1 MSDIKVR
8 NLNSFGFPGGF
19 NITNNEPID
28 SRTKVIDITHIYEVK
43 NWEGVKPYTGLIV
56 SDDYGNSYMCINSS
70 QDIDPKT
77 NKPIF
82 CSESSW
88 IPFGKL
94 SDQYSPEI
102 SYSKL
107 IGLSA
112 YGAYTMYTELVNARN
127 NADDKI
133 IASYTSADSK
143 IIASYT
149 AADTAI
155 INSYKAADTAIINSY
170 KAADSAIIDSYI
182 DADSKIIAAYTAAD
196 SAIIKSYEAA
206 DKAII
211 DSYTDADSKIIAAYT
226 AADKAIIDSYT
237 DADSKIIAAYTA
249 ADAAIIGK
257 NTDADTALTIYGVR
271 KYAVT
276 NCTNLQNT
284 INNKL
289 SWCAVTGHKSST
301 TTKSPV

>member
-43 NWEGVKPYTGLIV
+43 NWEDVKPYTGLIV
-56 SDDYGNSYMCINSS
+56 TDDYGNSYMCINSS
-70 QDIDPKT
+70 QNIDPKT

-133 IASYTSADSK
+133 ID
-143 IIASYT
+143 SYT

-170 KAADSAIIDSYI
+170 K
-182 DADSKIIAAYTAAD
+182 
-196 SAIIKSYEAA
+196 
-206 DKAII
+206 
-211 DSYTDADSKIIAAYT
+211 

-257 NTDADTALTIYGVR
+257 NTDTDTALTIYGVR

-289 SWCAVTGHKSST
+289 SWCAVTGHKS
-301 TTKSPV
+301 

>member
-28 SRTKVIDITHIYEVK
+28 SRTKVLDITHIYEVK

-56 SDDYGNSYMCINSS
+56 TDEHGNSYMCINSS

-82 CSESSW
+82 CSKSSW

-127 NADDKI
+127 NAD
-133 IASYTSADSK
+133 
-143 IIASYT
+143 
-149 AADTAI
+149 TAI
-155 INSYKAADTAIINSY
+155 INSYKAADTNIITSYKAADTAIINSY
-170 KAADSAIIDSYI
+170 KAAD
-182 DADSKIIAAYTAAD
+182 
-196 SAIIKSYEAA
+196 
-206 DKAII
+206 
-211 DSYTDADSKIIAAYT
+211 
-226 AADKAIIDSYT
+226 
-237 DADSKIIAAYTA
+237 
-249 ADAAIIGK
+249 AAIIGK
-257 NTDADTALTIYGVR
+257 DTDADTALTIYGVR

-289 SWCAVTGHKSST
+289 SWCAVTKHKST
-301 TTKSPV
+301 TN

>member
-43 NWEGVKPYTGLIV
+43 NWEDVKPYTGLIV
-56 SDDYGNSYMCINSS
+56 TDDYGNSYMCINSS
-70 QDIDPKT
+70 QNIDPKT

-112 YGAYTMYTELVNARN
+112 YGAYMMYTELVNARN

-133 IASYTSADSK
+133 ID
-143 IIASYT
+143 SYT

-170 KAADSAIIDSYI
+170 K
-182 DADSKIIAAYTAAD
+182 
-196 SAIIKSYEAA
+196 
-206 DKAII
+206 
-211 DSYTDADSKIIAAYT
+211 

-289 SWCAVTGHKSST
+289 SWCAVTGHKSSA

>member
-8 NLNSFGFPGGF
+8 NLNSFSFPGGF

-43 NWEGVKPYTGLIV
+43 NWEDVKPYTGLIV
-56 SDDYGNSYMCINSS
+56 TDDYGNSYMCINSS
-70 QDIDPKT
+70 QSIDPKT

-107 IGLSA
+107 IGLSS
-112 YGAYTMYTELVNARN
+112 YGAFTMYTELVNART
-127 NADDKI
+127 NADNKI
-133 IASYTSADSK
+133 IDSYTAADTAIISSYEAADTAIIDSYTDADSK

-155 INSYKAADTAIINSY
+155 ISSYEAADTAIIN
-170 KAADSAIIDSYI
+170 A
-182 DADSKIIAAYTAAD
+182 
-196 SAIIKSYEAA
+196 
-206 DKAII
+206 
-211 DSYTDADSKIIAAYT
+211 YTDADSKIIA
-226 AADKAIIDSYT
+226 SYE
-237 DADSKIIAAYTA
+237 A

-257 NTDADTALTIYGVR
+257 DTDADTALTIYGVR

-289 SWCAVTGHKSST
+289 SWCAVTGHKSTT

>member
-43 NWEGVKPYTGLIV
+43 NWEDVKPYTGLIV
-56 SDDYGNSYMCINSS
+56 TDDYGNSYMCINSS
-70 QDIDPKT
+70 QNIDPKT

-133 IASYTSADSK
+133 ID
-143 IIASYT
+143 SYT

-170 KAADSAIIDSYI
+170 KAAD
-182 DADSKIIAAYTAAD
+182 
-196 SAIIKSYEAA
+196 
-206 DKAII
+206 KAII

-226 AADKAIIDSYT
+226 AADSAIIDSYT

-289 SWCAVTGHKSST
+289 SWCAVTGHKS
-301 TTKSPV
+301 

>member
-43 NWEGVKPYTGLIV
+43 NWEDVKPYTGLIV
-56 SDDYGNSYMCINSS
+56 TDDYGNSYMCINSS
-70 QDIDPKT
+70 QNIDPKT

-112 YGAYTMYTELVNARN
+112 YGAFTMYTELVNARN

-133 IASYTSADSK
+133 IASYK
-143 IIASYT
+143 
-149 AADTAI
+149 
-155 INSYKAADTAIINSY
+155 
-170 KAADSAIIDSYI
+170 
-182 DADSKIIAAYTAAD
+182 DADSKII
-196 SAIIKSYEAA
+196 SSYQ
-206 DKAII
+206 
-211 DSYTDADSKIIAAYT
+211 
-226 AADKAIIDSYT
+226 
-237 DADSKIIAAYTA
+237 A

-257 NTDADTALTIYGVR
+257 DTDADTALTIYGVR

-289 SWCAVTGHKSST
+289 SWCAVTGHKST
-301 TTKSPV
+301 TTNKSPVLT

>member
-43 NWEGVKPYTGLIV
+43 NWEDVKPYTGLIV
-56 SDDYGNSYMCINSS
+56 TDDYGNSYMCINSS
-70 QDIDPKT
+70 QSIDPKT

-107 IGLSA
+107 IGLSS
-112 YGAYTMYTELVNARN
+112 YGAFTMYTELVNART
-127 NADDKI
+127 NADNKI
-133 IASYTSADSK
+133 ID
-143 IIASYT
+143 SYT

-155 INSYKAADTAIINSY
+155 IGSYEAADRAIIKAYTDADTAIIN
-170 KAADSAIIDSYI
+170 A
-182 DADSKIIAAYTAAD
+182 
-196 SAIIKSYEAA
+196 
-206 DKAII
+206 
-211 DSYTDADSKIIAAYT
+211 YTDADSKIIA
-226 AADKAIIDSYT
+226 SYE
-237 DADSKIIAAYTA
+237 A

-257 NTDADTALTIYGVR
+257 DTDADTALTIYGVR

-289 SWCAVTGHKSST
+289 SWCTVTGHKSTTTTETTTKT
-301 TTKSPV
+301 TTKSPVLT

>member
-43 NWEGVKPYTGLIV
+43 NWEDVKPYTGLIV
-56 SDDYGNSYMCINSS
+56 TDDYGNSYMCINSS
-70 QDIDPKT
+70 QNIDPKT

-133 IASYTSADSK
+133 ID
-143 IIASYT
+143 SYT

-170 KAADSAIIDSYI
+170 K
-182 DADSKIIAAYTAAD
+182 
-196 SAIIKSYEAA
+196 
-206 DKAII
+206 
-211 DSYTDADSKIIAAYT
+211 

-289 SWCAVTGHKSST
+289 SWCAVTGHKS
-301 TTKSPV
+301 

>member
-28 SRTKVIDITHIYEVK
+28 SRTKVIDITHIYEEE
-43 NWEGVKPYTGLIV
+43 NWKDVKPYAGLIV
-56 SDDYGNSYMCINSS
+56 TDELGNSYICINSS
-70 QDIDPKT
+70 QDIDQKT
-77 NKPIF
+77 NKPIY

-88 IPFGKL
+88 IPSGKL

-112 YGAYTMYTELVNARN
+112 YGAFTMYTELVNARN
-127 NADDKI
+127 NADNKI
-133 IASYTSADSK
+133 IVSYQ
-143 IIASYT
+143 

-155 INSYKAADTAIINSY
+155 IKSYEAADDAIIKSYEAADDAIIKSYTDADSAIITAYTDADSKIIIAYKAADTAIIN
-170 KAADSAIIDSYI
+170 A
-182 DADSKIIAAYTAAD
+182 
-196 SAIIKSYEAA
+196 
-206 DKAII
+206 
-211 DSYTDADSKIIAAYT
+211 YTDADSKIITAY
-226 AADKAIIDSYT
+226 K
-237 DADSKIIAAYTA
+237 A

-289 SWCAVTGHKSST
+289 SWCAVTKSKST
-301 TTKSPV
+301 TTTTIPTNTGKPI

>member
-28 SRTKVIDITHIYEVK
+28 SRTKVIDITHIYEEE
-43 NWEGVKPYTGLIV
+43 NWKDVKPYAGLIV
-56 SDDYGNSYMCINSS
+56 TDERGNSYICINSS
-70 QDIDPKT
+70 QDIDSGT
-77 NKPIF
+77 GKPVY

-88 IPFGKL
+88 IPSGKL
-94 SDQYSPEI
+94 SDKYSPEI

-112 YGAYTMYTELVNARN
+112 YGAFTMYTELVNARN
-127 NADDKI
+127 NAD
-133 IASYTSADSK
+133 SK
-143 IIASYT
+143 IITSYQ
-149 AADTAI
+149 
-155 INSYKAADTAIINSY
+155 
-170 KAADSAIIDSYI
+170 
-182 DADSKIIAAYTAAD
+182 
-196 SAIIKSYEAA
+196 
-206 DKAII
+206 
-211 DSYTDADSKIIAAYT
+211 
-226 AADKAIIDSYT
+226 
-237 DADSKIIAAYTA
+237 A

-257 NTDADTALTIYGVR
+257 DTDADTALTIYGVR

-289 SWCAVTGHKSST
+289 SWCAITKSKNT
-301 TTKSPV
+301 TTTAIPTNSGEPI

>member
-8 NLNSFGFPGGF
+8 NLNSFSFPGGF

-43 NWEGVKPYTGLIV
+43 NWEDVKPYTGLIV
-56 SDDYGNSYMCINSS
+56 TDDYGNSYMCINSS
-70 QDIDPKT
+70 QNIDPKT

-112 YGAYTMYTELVNARN
+112 YGAYTMYTELVNAR
-127 NADDKI
+127 
-133 IASYTSADSK
+133 T
-143 IIASYT
+143 
-149 AADTAI
+149 
-155 INSYKAADTAIINSY
+155 
-170 KAADSAIIDSYI
+170 
-182 DADSKIIAAYTAAD
+182 DADNKIIAAYTAAD

-226 AADKAIIDSYT
+226 AADSAIINAYK
-237 DADSKIIAAYTA
+237 DADSKIIASYEA

-257 NTDADTALTIYGVR
+257 DTDADTALTIYGVR

-289 SWCAVTGHKSST
+289 SWCAVTGHKSTTTTKT
-301 TTKSPV
+301 TTKSPVLT

>member
-43 NWEGVKPYTGLIV
+43 NWEDVKPYTGLIV
-56 SDDYGNSYMCINSS
+56 TDDYGNSYMCINSS
-70 QDIDPKT
+70 QNIDPKT
-77 NKPIF
+77 NKPIL

-133 IASYTSADSK
+133 ID
-143 IIASYT
+143 SYT

-170 KAADSAIIDSYI
+170 K
-182 DADSKIIAAYTAAD
+182 
-196 SAIIKSYEAA
+196 
-206 DKAII
+206 
-211 DSYTDADSKIIAAYT
+211 

-257 NTDADTALTIYGVR
+257 NTDTDTALTIYGVR

-289 SWCAVTGHKSST
+289 SWCAVTGHKS
-301 TTKSPV
+301 

>member
-43 NWEGVKPYTGLIV
+43 NWEDVKPYTGLIV
-56 SDDYGNSYMCINSS
+56 TDDYGNSYMCINSS

-133 IASYTSADSK
+133 ID
-143 IIASYT
+143 SYT

-170 KAADSAIIDSYI
+170 KAADS
-182 DADSKIIAAYTAAD
+182 T
-196 SAIIKSYEAA
+196 
-206 DKAII
+206 
-211 DSYTDADSKIIAAYT
+211 
-226 AADKAIIDSYT
+226 IIDSYT

-289 SWCAVTGHKSST
+289 SWCAVTGHKS
-301 TTKSPV
+301 

>member
-43 NWEGVKPYTGLIV
+43 NWEDVKPYTGLIV
-56 SDDYGNSYMCINSS
+56 TDDYGNSYMCINSS
-70 QDIDPKT
+70 QNIDPKT

-133 IASYTSADSK
+133 ID
-143 IIASYT
+143 SYT

-170 KAADSAIIDSYI
+170 KAAD
-182 DADSKIIAAYTAAD
+182 
-196 SAIIKSYEAA
+196 
-206 DKAII
+206 KAII

-226 AADKAIIDSYT
+226 AADTAVINSYT

-289 SWCAVTGHKSST
+289 SWCAVTGHKS
-301 TTKSPV
+301 

>member
-43 NWEGVKPYTGLIV
+43 NWEDVKPYTGLIV
-56 SDDYGNSYMCINSS
+56 TDDYGNSYMCINSS
-70 QDIDPKT
+70 QNIDPKT

-133 IASYTSADSK
+133 ID
-143 IIASYT
+143 SYT

-170 KAADSAIIDSYI
+170 KAADKAIIDSYTY
-182 DADSKIIAAYTAAD
+182 ADSKIIAAYTAAD
-196 SAIIKSYEAA
+196 S
-206 DKAII
+206 
-211 DSYTDADSKIIAAYT
+211 
-226 AADKAIIDSYT
+226 AIIDSYT

-289 SWCAVTGHKSST
+289 SWCAVTGHKS
-301 TTKSPV
+301 